1 MARQEN
7 SAHQPLPLWLDSRY
21 TKMIFKGN
29 PMTLIVRPEIVDPG
43 EWLWLNS
50 IECYQV
56 SYKLSRNQN
65 EMVFLFAAPRIVRK
79 CRRSFTWLDQNAI
92 PVKLSAHHHITL
104 TLRWMTK
111 KIEDETLFPT
121 DPRGAVSAL
130 YSRVAREANL
140 AADSREEWLGRRS
153 GFPKQFD
160 ITCQLMFR
168 QMFRIYA
175 HLYWNHFTD
184 LYHLGLEKELN
195 SCFSHFLLAA
205 TTHSMLRQHDLE
217 PMQDLINLWAADGIF
232 PVKSKLHENADLDRG
247 KYLLHRGSTA

>member
-1 MARQEN
+1 
-7 SAHQPLPLWLDSRY
+7 LPPREL
-21 TKMIFKGN
+21 FGN
-29 PMTLIVRPEIVDPG
+29 VGR
-43 EWLWLNS
+43 
-50 IECYQV
+50 QV
-56 SYKLSRNQN
+56 SVKLHHFIMDASD
-65 EMVFLFAAPRIVRK
+65 ITHS
-79 CRRSFTWLDQNAI
+79 RSFTWLDQNAI

-140 AADSREEWLGRRS
+140 TADSREDWLGRRS

-205 TTHSMLRQHDLE
+205 TTHGMLRQHDLE
-217 PMQDLINLWAADGIF
+217 PMQDLINLWAADGTF
-232 PVKSKLHENADLDRG
+232 PAESRLHENADLDRG
-247 KYLLHRGSTA
+247 RYVLHRGSAA